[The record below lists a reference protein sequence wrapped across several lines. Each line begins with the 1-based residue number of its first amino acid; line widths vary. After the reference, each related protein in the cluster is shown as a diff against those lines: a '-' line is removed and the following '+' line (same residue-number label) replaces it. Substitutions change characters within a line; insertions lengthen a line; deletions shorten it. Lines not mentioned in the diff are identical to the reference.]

1 MTDPDRP
8 SPTDDLH
15 RRLKAAQDRQ
25 SGGSKK
31 RSAASS
37 YAGSGMGVGVKVG
50 VDLVVGVGVGAGI
63 GWSLDW
69 WLGTKPWLLALFI
82 IFGFTAGLLNVIRT
96 ANQSFK
102 KPPADDPAEDKDR

>member
-8 SPTDDLH
+8 APTDDLH
-15 RRLKAAQDRQ
+15 RRLKVAKDRRAAR
-25 SGGSKK
+25 SKK
-31 RSAASS
+31 RSAAAS

-69 WLGTKPWLLALFI
+69 WLGTEPWLLALFI
-82 IFGFTAGLLNVIRT
+82 IFGFVAGLMNVIRT

-102 KPPADDPAEDKDR
+102 SSPTDDKDR

>member
-37 YAGSGMGVGVKVG
+37 YAGSGMGVGIKVG

-63 GWSLDW
+63 GWGLDRL
-69 WLGTKPWLLALFI
+69 LGTEPWLLALFI
-82 IFGFTAGLLNVIRT
+82 ILGFVAGLMNVIRS

-102 KPPADDPAEDKDR
+102 PPPNDDSGC

>member
-8 SPTDDLH
+8 PPTDDLH
-15 RRLKAAQDRQ
+15 RRVKAAKDR
-25 SGGSKK
+25 STGGSKK
-31 RSAASS
+31 RSAAAS

-63 GWSLDW
+63 GWGLDW

-82 IFGFTAGLLNVIRT
+82 VFGFVAGLMNVIRT

-102 KPPADDPAEDKDR
+102 KPPADDKDR

>member
-8 SPTDDLH
+8 SPTEDLH
-15 RRLKAAQDRQ
+15 RRLKAAKERT

-63 GWSLDW
+63 GWGLDK
-69 WLGTKPWLLALFI
+69 LLSTEPWLLALFCI
-82 IFGFTAGLLNVIRT
+82 LGFVAGLMNVIRT

-102 KPPADDPAEDKDR
+102 KPLNDR

>member
-8 SPTDDLH
+8 SSTDDLH
-15 RRLKAAQDRQ
+15 QRVKAAQDRS

-31 RSAASS
+31 RPAAAS

-63 GWSLDW
+63 GWGLDW
-69 WLGTKPWLLALFI
+69 WLGTGPWLLALFI
-82 IFGFTAGLLNVIRT
+82 IFGFVAGLMNVIRT

-102 KPPADDPAEDKDR
+102 SPPADDKDR

>member
-8 SPTDDLH
+8 TPTEDLH
-15 RRLKAAQDRQ
+15 RRLKAAQDRNA
-25 SGGSKK
+25 GGSKK

-50 VDLVVGVGVGAGI
+50 VDLVVGVGLGAGI
-63 GWSLDW
+63 GWGLDR
-69 WLGTKPWLLALFI
+69 WLGTEPWLLALFCI
-82 IFGFTAGLLNVIRT
+82 LGFVAGLMNVIRT

-102 KPPADDPAEDKDR
+102 SPPNDDSDR